1 MSEHISPADCSERLP
16 HPMFPVFT
24 EPIEYGRLG
33 LVDYDDL
40 RPHRNSNPTPLD
52 PYHIYAVGG
61 GDYATYARS
70 RLHARVGQACEAYG
84 ITDQRLQLAIHQE
97 VAGDALDNR
106 IQRNHE
112 SMTRLHDSVI
122 EAGLPL
128 DEAMV
133 DIIRRAR
140 VGEANPS
147 ELLRLIKEH
156 PEMISVEVAKFV
168 KPLDQRQIANAWN
181 YICAWMMHMQS
192 EFRDAE
198 IYLSAAGEE
207 RLISQYLTS
216 EGILVSKVKLGE
228 ARSVS
233 SCTEIIVKYTQVAVP
248 YDQVIGGERGQTLTL
263 TDTEGEERHVGLYPL
278 GLSAYYRTADY
289 NSRTGYRRAGP
300 VRRKINEATELD
312 HNLLRA
318 HAIKSGDDIASGP
331 ETTASPIE
339 AYHEGY
345 DAVRAT
351 LEFETE
357 DCRRD
362 FLATKRRPHS
372 AAKELGRVSISQD
385 ALWKERVE
393 DFMRLYEDGQ
403 ISWQVLWAALDDLRR
418 LAIDNNG
425 SDTE

>member
-1 MSEHISPADCSERLP
+1 
-16 HPMFPVFT
+16 MFPVFS
-24 EPIEYGRLG
+24 EPVEYGRLG

-52 PYHIYAVGG
+52 PYHIYAVGDA
-61 GDYATYARS
+61 DYAAYARD
-70 RLHARVGQACEAYG
+70 RLHARVSQACEAYG
-84 ITDQRLQLAIHQE
+84 ITDQQLQLAIHQE

-207 RLISQYLTS
+207 RLVSQYLTP
-216 EGILVSKVKLGE
+216 EGVLVSKFKLGE
-228 ARSVS
+228 ARSAS
-233 SCTEIIVKYTQVAVP
+233 SCTEIIAKYTQLVVP
-248 YDQVIGGERGQTLTL
+248 YDQVIGGEPGQTLTL
-263 TDTEGEERHVGLYPL
+263 TDAEDEEQHVGLYPL

-289 NSRTGYRRAGP
+289 KSRTGYRRPGP
-300 VRRKINEATELD
+300 ARRKINEATELD
-312 HNLLRA
+312 PNLLRA
-318 HAIKSGDDIASGP
+318 HAIKSGDDIANAS
-331 ETTASPIE
+331 ETAASPIE

-351 LEFETE
+351 PDFNTAGRHRNFLSSP
-357 DCRRD
+357 RR
-362 FLATKRRPHS
+362 KHS
-372 AAKELGRVSISQD
+372 AVKELGRMSISQD

-403 ISWQVLWAALDDLRR
+403 ISWQVLWAVLDDLRR
-418 LAIDNNG
+418 SAIDG
-425 SDTE
+425 RLESE